1 MKTKLVSLITVLLGL
16 TFTSASAGDL
26 NVNGNAGTKYTS
38 DYHRRGQIVSDEAIQ
53 AQVGFNVG
61 VGSVDIFGDLFTN
74 QATSSSSADSD
85 EAILGLAASLLEN
98 KLNAYAGVYNTSNSV
113 NGDNLEAFA
122 SLGLN
127 TLLSPSLSLYR
138 DTDES
143 LYTFE
148 GELSHDFDLTII
160 NLELAGVLGQTDL
173 SSTTDTTYYGA
184 RVTASKTVKENLN
197 IYADVA
203 LSDTDVRAYETVWG
217 LGLRLKF

>member
-16 TFTSASAGDL
+16 TFTFAAAEDL
-26 NVNGNAGTKYTS
+26 NVKGNVGTKYTS

-61 VGSVDIFGDLFTN
+61 VGEVDFFGDLFTN
-74 QATSSSSADSD
+74 QATSAASADSD
-85 EAILGLAASLLEN
+85 EAIVGLATTLWEN
-98 KLNAYAGVYNTSNSV
+98 KLNAYAGVYNTSNSS
-113 NGDNLEAFA
+113 NGDTLEAFA

-127 TLLSPSLSLYR
+127 TLLSPSVSLYK

-148 GELSHDFDLTII
+148 GEVSHDFDLGLA
-160 NLELAGVLGQTDL
+160 NLEVAGVLGQTDL
-173 SSTTDTTYYGA
+173 SSTTDSTYYGA

-197 IYADVA
+197 IYADLA
-203 LSDTDVRAYETVWG
+203 LSDTDTRDSETVWG